1 MSVELDALELE
12 ISSNSDKAS
21 KGIDGLIKTL
31 GELKAASKGGSGLN
45 SIANGLN
52 KVNNA
57 IDRLNVQKSK
67 LSSLR
72 TALSN
77 LTFGQND
84 LTKTAN
90 RLTKLNEAI
99 KSLNVDT
106 GKFAALNSA
115 MQSISSVEKATGMN
129 SVINSLKK
137 LDSVTEQLEKTD
149 LDKFA
154 AQMERTA
161 DAIRPLSTEMQKV
174 SNGFNAFPIK
184 IQRLV
189 ADGQSSNFNEESEYR
204 SIWHDERLPFV
215 CCY

>member
-31 GELKAASKGGSGLN
+31 GELKNASKSGSGLN
-45 SIANGLN
+45 TIARGLD
-52 KVNNA
+52 KVNSA

-90 RLTKLNEAI
+90 RLIKLNEAI
-99 KSLNVDT
+99 KTLNVDSN
-106 GKFAALNSA
+106 KFAALSSA
-115 MQSISSVEKATGMN
+115 MQSVSSVEKATGMN
-129 SVINSLKK
+129 SVINTLKK
-137 LDSVTEQLEKTD
+137 LDTVTEQLEKTD
-149 LDKFA
+149 LGKFA
-154 AQMERTA
+154 TQMQKTA
-161 DAIRPLSTEMQKV
+161 DAVRPL
-174 SNGFNAFPIK
+174 
-184 IQRLV
+184 
-189 ADGQSSNFNEESEYR
+189 
-204 SIWHDERLPFV
+204 
-215 CCY
+215 